1 MLIQREKQRRLTTR
15 CTDLRVCDQV
25 YNKENSN
32 LHTIHTYHCDDCLI
46 HAIPTSYDVLC
57 GVHIGIV
64 KVVAVT

>member
-15 CTDLRVCDQV
+15 CTHLRVCDQV
-25 YNKENSN
+25 CTTKKTLICTPY
-32 LHTIHTYHCDDCLI
+32 IHCDDCLI
-46 HAIPTSYDVLC
+46 HAIPTSYVLC